1 MKNEGGKIEEIVW
14 DVAVIGGGPAGM
26 MAAARAAE
34 RGARVVLLEKNEG
47 LGKKLLITGGG
58 RCNVT
63 NGEHDDR
70 KLLEK
75 FGEAGKYLFS
85 TFSQWSVDETLNFFW
100 SRGMQTWVEN
110 ELRIFP
116 LSNKAESVWQV
127 LVDYL
132 KQNKV
137 EIISKAEV
145 IGLEQK
151 NGLVTGA
158 ILKNKKVIRAKNFI
172 LATGGKSHPETG
184 STGEGFAWLATLGHT
199 IINPTASLV
208 PIKSR
213 DEWVKKL
220 QGVTLKD
227 IKITLYQNGV
237 KQTKPKVGKILFTHF
252 GVSGPTILNLSSE
265 VGELLKYGEVII
277 SLDLFPKLSHETVDD
292 MLQKIH
298 TEHSA
303 KMLKNSLAEFI
314 MPALVSGVLEMAQVN
329 GNAFGHTLGRESRL
343 EVVKTLKALPIR
355 VSGLL
360 GEDKAIVTSG
370 GVKLDEVN
378 FKTMSSR
385 LIPNLHLVG
394 DLLNINR
401 PSGGF
406 SLQLCWTT
414 GYVAGNSILI

>member
-1 MKNEGGKIEEIVW
+1 MW

-26 MAAARAAE
+26 MAAGRAGA
-34 RGARVVLLEKNEG
+34 RGAKVILLEKNEG

-63 NGEHDDR
+63 NAEFDNH

-75 FGEAGKYLFS
+75 FQTDGKYLFS
-85 TFSQWSVDETLNFFW
+85 AFAQWGVKETLEFFHT
-100 SRGMQTWVEN
+100 RGMDTKVEN
-110 ELRIFP
+110 ELRVFP
-116 LSNKAESVWQV
+116 VSDRAQSVWQV

-132 KQNKV
+132 RQNKV
-137 EIISKAEV
+137 EIISGIEV
-145 IGLEQK
+145 MGFESRNGIITSAKLK
-151 NGLVTGA
+151 NGKQ
-158 ILKNKKVIRAKNFI
+158 IFAKNFI

-184 STGEGFAWLATLGHT
+184 STGEGFKWLAKLGHT

-208 PIKSR
+208 PIKTR
-213 DEWVKKL
+213 EAWVKKL
-220 QGVTLKD
+220 SGVTLQN
-227 IKITLYQNGV
+227 IKISLFQNGV
-237 KQTKPKVGKILFTHF
+237 RQTKPKLGKILFTHF
-252 GVSGPTILNLSSE
+252 GVSGPTILNLSAE

-277 SLDLFPKLSHETVDD
+277 LLDLLPHLNHGALDTA
-292 MLQKIH
+292 LQELLTKH
-298 TEHSA
+298 HN
-303 KMLKNSLAEFI
+303 KMIKNSLGKI
-314 MPALVSGVLEMAQVN
+314 IIPALVNTVLELAKIEPEI
-329 GNAFGHTLGRESRL
+329 FCHSLTRETRITLGKL
-343 EVVKTLKALPIR
+343 LKALPIH

-370 GVKLDEVN
+370 GVSLNEIN

-385 LIPNLHLVG
+385 LIPNLYLVG

-414 GYVAGNSILI
+414 GFVAGNSVPLTI